1 MKSIDTMVKYI
12 IQGVATVPS
21 LFTPAPTILEG
32 ELNYFR
38 MYVLGTDGK
47 YHVFSFLYND
57 TDLFIPTSETLML
70 TGFIKEPI
78 PRDGATIAEKVTLN
92 QKIYNSFQ
100 DVEKDEIKHAD
111 LELAMFFKELKSDIE
126 GQLRKTPLE
135 NIMLGDIKVS
145 LKPNLS
151 VVINY
156 MYKGQIMLPIFGVL
170 GYGLLLPN
178 NLTDEEISDCNK
190 LNKKVKEMM
199 PLCKL

>member
-12 IQGVATVPS
+12 IQGVATIPS
-21 LFTPAPTILEG
+21 LFTPAPVILEG

-38 MYVLGTDGK
+38 MYILGIDGK

-57 TDLFIPTSETLML
+57 TDLFIPTPETLML
-70 TGFIKEPI
+70 TGFTKEPI
-78 PRDGATIAEKVTLN
+78 LKDGATIAEKVTLN
-92 QKIYNSFQ
+92 QKIYSSFQ
-100 DVEKDEIKHAD
+100 DVEKDEIKQAD
-111 LELAMFFKELKSDIE
+111 LELAMFFRELKFDVEDKI
-126 GQLRKTPLE
+126 RKTHLD

-145 LKPNLS
+145 LKPNLN

-170 GYGLLLPN
+170 GYGLLLPD

-190 LNKKVKEMM
+190 LSKKVKEMM